1 MALPNHAQSS
11 SCDSAAAG
19 IYRASPTK
27 LMVYGNGTTGQLR
40 DVIKQLGGTKAFV
53 ITGRS
58 LYEKTPVIK
67 NVEKLLNEMHGGTF
81 YKIGQH
87 A

>member
-1 MALPNHAQSS
+1 MVRPSY
-11 SCDSAAAG
+11 G
-19 IYRASPTK
+19 ISESQ
-27 LMVYGNGTTGQLR
+27 LMLYPGTTGRLR
-40 DVIKQLGGTKAFV
+40 DVIVQLGGTKAFV
-53 ITGRS
+53 VTGRS

-67 NVEKLLNEMHGGTF
+67 NVERLLGDMHGGTF